1 MPPSEIEPA
10 TCFEL
15 TQKWGRLWIATF
27 KYVYIYVCVYVITI
41 HMYVYID
48 VIIYILFYICDYLFV
63 YIYIYMCVC
72 YYIYMLLCI
81 CIWLSSIIC
90 IWLSLLYIYT
100 YTRRKN
106 NKSNKSQ
113 GLSETDH
120 ISVRLSGW
128 VSPAISWWQTDKHE
142 RLNQHNVNKTGWQT
156 ITNNWHLIN
165 ND

>member
-1 MPPSEIEPA
+1 MFWANSKMRKIVD
-10 TCFEL
+10 C
-15 TQKWGRLWIATF
+15 
-27 KYVYIYVCVYVITI
+27 YIQICIYICVYVITI

-63 YIYIYMCVC
+63 YIYMCVC

>member
-1 MPPSEIEPA
+1 MTPSEIEPA

-27 KYVYIYVCVYVITI
+27 KYVYIYVYVITI

-48 VIIYILFYICDYLFV
+48 VIIFIYYFIYAIIYL
-63 YIYIYMCVC
+63 YIYMCVLL
-72 YYIYMLLCI
+72 YIYVIMYMYM
-81 CIWLSSIIC
+81 IIFNYMYM
-90 IWLSLLYIYT
+90 IIFIIYIYT